1 MYGYRQEKI
10 DVDHYWD
17 LKGYNSGILTVTWL
31 LPQYRKQQV
40 LKFRLGHTMHNPP
53 KSASQTDNLGQHL
66 RGQLHMY
73 IQPTLISVNKNT
85 SD

>member
-1 MYGYRQEKI
+1 
-10 DVDHYWD
+10 
-17 LKGYNSGILTVTWL
+17 
-31 LPQYRKQQV
+31 
-40 LKFRLGHTMHNPP
+40 MHNPP
-53 KSASQTDNLGQHL
+53 KSASLTDNLGRHL

>member
-1 MYGYRQEKI
+1 MYGHHKEKI

-40 LKFRLGHTMHNPP
+40 LKFRLGHTICNPP
-53 KSASQTDNLGQHL
+53 KRASLTGNLGLHL
-66 RGQLHMY
+66 RGRLHLY
-73 IQPTLISVNKNT
+73 IQPTLPLV
-85 SD
+85 